1 MSKWISVADRL
12 PSPECDTAYAVI
24 RSGKATVEDWEVEYQ
39 QFEQMHSSITHWM
52 PLPKVDATDHAEAL
66 AKLLDNASSQIAAI
80 IDGEN
85 ICYSQSYELVLRIK
99 AALNDYRE
107 ATE

>member
-39 QFEQMHSSITHWM
+39 QFEQMHASITHWM
-52 PLPKVDATDHAEAL
+52 PLPTVDAVDHAEEL
-66 AKLLDNASSQIAAI
+66 AKAIDKTLAKFDNAHPIARAQ
-80 IDGEN
+80 
-85 ICYSQSYELVLRIK
+85 CPSLELLNLRNVLT
-99 AALNDYRE
+99 NYRE